1 MLVLQWDHKI
11 EDLTDHNITAET
23 VDRIKA
29 GNTGLSSAVTD
40 EIHWNEATVDVRLLV
55 IALCRATGTGRLSR
69 AISL

>member
-1 MLVLQWDHKI
+1 MLVLKWDHKI

-29 GNTGLSSAVTD
+29 GNTGLSSD
-40 EIHWNEATVDVRLLV
+40 EICWNEATVVVRLLV